1 MQMYNKQKEIE
12 ALEKRQA
19 LSKSQA
25 EEEFVH
31 SADSTAQHEHLHTA
45 SAANAA
51 ANGGIYRAPSPAAA
65 AAASASMPAA
75 PLDPTTEVVCPALKD
90 PEHSTQPLVRGHS
103 AA

>member
-31 SADSTAQHEHLHTA
+31 SADSTAQREHLHTA

-65 AAASASMPAA
+65 AASASMPAA
-75 PLDPTTEVVCPALKD
+75 PLDPAAEVMCPASRN
-90 PEHSTQPLVRGHS
+90 PEHLPQPLVCGHS
-103 AA
+103 LA